1 MAIAEG
7 LRSNQHAAAAT
18 GDAAIRLAV
27 RHLHK
32 TFHTQRGQTT
42 AVDDVSLD
50 VRPGEILVLLGPSGC
65 GKTTLLRCVA
75 GLEHPDSGSIL
86 VHGKTVYSSTA
97 KVSLPPE
104 ERLLSMVFQS
114 YALWPHMT
122 VFNNVAY
129 PLENM
134 GVRGALARERAE
146 AVLRIVGLEAYGS
159 AYPGQLSGGQQQR
172 VALARA
178 MVTNEGL
185 ILFDEPLSNLDAK
198 VRERLRLELLKLH
211 REIGFSALYVTHD
224 QTEAAALGT
233 RVAVMDAGR
242 IVQIGTPTEVYYTPS
257 SRYVAQFVGSANELE
272 GTVARRDIEH
282 VLVDTVIGPMLAVA
296 AQPSDV
302 SVGQRVVVLFRP
314 EHFHFESNDTEA
326 DANTNTNTFDCE
338 VERSIFLGGHLEYI
352 VTTRGTT
359 LVLKTMEGELLPAGH
374 ALRFRVDPVRV
385 RVFAAD

>member
-7 LRSNQHAAAAT
+7 LRPNQHAAAAT

-27 RHLHK
+27 RQLHK

-104 ERLLSMVFQS
+104 QRLLSMVFQS

-122 VFNNVAY
+122 VFDNVAY

-134 GVRGALARERAE
+134 GVRGVLARERAE

-257 SRYVAQFVGSANELE
+257 SRYVAQFVGSATELE
-272 GTVARRDIEH
+272 GTVARRDAEH
-282 VLVDTVIGPMLAVA
+282 VLVDTAIGPMLAVA
-296 AQPSDV
+296 AQPSEV
-302 SVGQRVVVLFRP
+302 SVGQAVVVLFRP
-314 EHFHFESNDTEA
+314 EHFHFESNETEI
-326 DANTNTNTFDCE
+326 DANSNTFDCL

-359 LVLKTMEGELLPAGH
+359 LVLKTMEGELLPVGH
-374 ALRFRVDPVRV
+374 ALRFRVDPTRV

>member
-7 LRSNQHAAAAT
+7 LRPNQHAAAAT

-27 RHLHK
+27 RQLHK

-104 ERLLSMVFQS
+104 QRLLSMVFQS

-272 GTVARRDIEH
+272 GTVARRDAEH
-282 VLVDTVIGPMLAVA
+282 VLVDTAIGPMLALA
-296 AQPSDV
+296 GQPSDV

-326 DANTNTNTFDCE
+326 NAKTNTFDCE

-359 LVLKTMEGELLPAGH
+359 LVLKTMEGELLPAGQV
-374 ALRFRVDPVRV
+374 LRLRVDPVRV